1 MKYVRLAEPTIS
13 GFTNY
18 TSQQAQLFNHLNT
31 IIHYSKFLI
40 PRLIL
45 LFFPIQP
52 TMQTAIAVN
61 QIRLMTSF
69 LIQKIDHLLA
79 ITIFEQKLLY
89 K

>member
-18 TSQQAQLFNHLNT
+18 TSQQVQLFNHLNT

-40 PRLIL
+40 L

-52 TMQTAIAVN
+52 TMQIAIAVN
-61 QIRLMTSF
+61 QIRLMTSI
-69 LIQKIDHLLA
+69 LVQKIDHLLA

>member
-18 TSQQAQLFNHLNT
+18 TSQQVQLFNHLNT
-31 IIHYSKFLI
+31 IIHYSKF
-40 PRLIL
+40 